1 MPTGKEF
8 LDQQFLEMR
17 ARALALAADLD
28 RIERAAG
35 GAALLESEPRI
46 QQLRRAIRILLDER
60 ANRAEQ
66 VQMLFSDQTP
76 PPPKSK

>member
-1 MPTGKEF
+1 MPSGKEF

-17 ARALALAADLD
+17 ARVLSLAEDLD
-28 RIERAAG
+28 RIERAPG
-35 GAALLESEPRI
+35 GAALLEADPRI
-46 QQLRRAIRILLDER
+46 QQIRRAVRIVLDER
-60 ANRAEQ
+60 ANRAEH